1 MSPRVLKVR
10 LMRETPVAQAWQT
23 GTPLGNDRFKEQ
35 VEAMLG
41 GTGTV
46 GQARRGREK
55 GVDRGP
61 LNKGL

>member
-1 MSPRVLKVR
+1 
-10 LMRETPVAQAWQT
+10 MRETPVAQAWQT